1 MNCHHV
7 VAETSPPEPPGKK
20 SPWAMFFVEGRHVNL
35 LEPTS
40 HQHLAQGQMPLDQRC
55 LCRIEDVF
63 LVSCFCCDSFF
74 HLTWAQQTAQRNF
87 TFATNCSTRCVM
99 FRHPVRC
106 DDQTLKWGF
115 CRCSNR
121 NSRNICVLQF
131 AHGVGE
137 LLFSWQSLHTNNS
150 IYPRR
155 QKAICN

>member
-7 VAETSPPEPPGKK
+7 VAETSPPRTPWKK
-20 SPWAMFFVEGRHVNL
+20 IALG
-35 LEPTS
+35 
-40 HQHLAQGQMPLDQRC
+40 
-55 LCRIEDVF
+55 DVF
-63 LVSCFCCDSFF
+63 CWGPSCEFTWTYESPTFGTRPNAIRSKMSLQDWRCFFVSCFCCDSFF
-74 HLTWAQQTAQRNF
+74 HFTWAQQTGQRNF

-106 DDQTLKWGF
+106 DDQTPKSGF